1 MKILLIIHYKF
12 DPNSG
17 AAGVTW
23 KLGQYYQKLGH
34 QIQYY
39 SLDNLPDWLPELAK
53 IFLFPWFVA
62 LYIRKLTNCQAV
74 DVVDSSTGD
83 TWLWSRVGQY
93 FSKNP
98 PIIVVRDHGLDCIEH
113 QEFLKDIQLGKRPM
127 SWKYPL
133 YRGSIRLWE
142 EANSLR
148 YADLVLLLNRPT
160 LRYAVEN
167 LGVDKQKTQLI
178 INGIPE
184 NFLGLPYQPLNIAQN
199 STIQIAQIGTYIPR
213 KGIQYSVPALNQIL
227 DRYPQVKVTF
237 LGTQC
242 LECPDVEPVY
252 HDFNPELRDRITVIP
267 RYPHEQLPTLLQNH
281 QIKLFPSTCEAF
293 GMALVEA
300 MACGLAPIV
309 TATPGPMEIVTHDY
323 NGIVIPPRNAEAI
336 AVALQQL
343 ITNHDYLERLRQN
356 AYATA
361 QKYSWADIAKNTLNW
376 YEEVSAVCESRI
388 KQNLK

>member
-1 MKILLIIHYKF
+1 MKILLIVHYKF

-17 AAGVTW
+17 AAGVIS
-23 KLGQYYQKLGH
+23 KLGQYYQQLGH
-34 QIQYY
+34 QVQYY
-39 SLDNLPDWLPELAK
+39 SLDNLPDCLPVLAK
-53 IFLFPWFVA
+53 IVLFPWFTA
-62 LYIRKLTNCQAV
+62 LHIRKLANCEAY

-83 TWLWSRVGQY
+83 TWVWSRIGQY
-93 FSKNP
+93 LSKNRP
-98 PIIVVRDHGLDCIEH
+98 LIAVRDHGLDHIEH
-113 QEFLKDIQLGKRPM
+113 REFLKDVQLGKRPM

-160 LRYAVEN
+160 LEYAINN
-167 LGVDKQKTQLI
+167 LGVDKQKTKLI

-184 NFLGLPYQPLNIAQN
+184 NFLNLPYQPLNI
-199 STIQIAQIGTYIPR
+199 TPKPIIQIAQIGTYIPR
-213 KGIQYSVPALNQIL
+213 KGIHYSVPALNKIL
-227 DRYPQVKVTF
+227 DRYPQVRVTF

-242 LECPDVEPVY
+242 LECPDVEQVY
-252 HDFNPELRDRITVIP
+252 NDFNPELRDRVKVIP
-267 RYPHEQLPTLLQNH
+267 RYPHSQLPTLLQDH

-309 TATPGPMEIVTHDY
+309 TATSGPMEIVTHEQ
-323 NGIVIPPRNAEAI
+323 NGIVIPPRNSDAI
-336 AVALQQL
+336 ENGLQQL
-343 ITNHDYLERLRQN
+343 ITNHDYLERLRHN

-361 QKYSWADIAKNTLNW
+361 QKYSWGDIAQDTLTW
-376 YEEVSAVCESRI
+376 YEKVSAIDRSPLE
-388 KQNLK
+388 QNLK